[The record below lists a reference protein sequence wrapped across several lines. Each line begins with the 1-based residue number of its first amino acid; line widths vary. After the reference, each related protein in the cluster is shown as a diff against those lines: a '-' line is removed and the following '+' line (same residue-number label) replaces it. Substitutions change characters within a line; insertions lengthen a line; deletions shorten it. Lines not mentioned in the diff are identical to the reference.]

1 MSDENQTPMS
11 TQDGEATPMGDPP
24 IPAPPAGEEP
34 TAEPVFSGDV
44 ADAAA
49 RHRRTMTGT
58 VISTKMDKTAVVSVQ
73 RVFLHPKYRKYVR
86 RRKHYMAHDE
96 HGTCQ
101 LGDFV
106 LIEECRPMSK
116 HKHWRFKQTI
126 RRKAG

>member
-1 MSDENQTPMS
+1 MTF
-11 TQDGEATPMGDPP
+11 TGD
-24 IPAPPAGEEP
+24 A
-34 TAEPVFSGDV
+34 
-44 ADAAA
+44 ADAAS

-96 HGTCQ
+96 HGACQ

-116 HKHWRFKQTI
+116 HKHWRFKQMV